1 MVKLGTKLKGPPQKE
16 KKRRKGKG
24 TVKLDQ
30 LGWQQIKSM
39 DDQSITAEFIFFSGA
54 TSEASKVWHLIN

>member
-1 MVKLGTKLKGPPQKE
+1 MVKLGKKVKGPPQKE
-16 KKRRKGKG
+16 KKRTKGKG